1 MAVPVLLRSD
11 ILNVTRILTMIYSS
25 GYGWQGIAAA
35 LFLSCL
41 GVGTGCSM
49 VSVSFVDGG
58 EEPRTAFQKLAQVEV
73 SSDRL
78 YQAIADQA
86 DLAGYSRQLQ
96 LESDLAA
103 PLTPSDM
110 ERVSEVFRRS
120 LKVMLFDVAP
130 DRFWERH
137 LASYYAS
144 TLSEAEAWALVE
156 SYDQMVRLPLSRVQE
171 LRQAFVSGHLRDL
184 LPEVR
189 ARSYRFTVPT
199 QAMMPTLLPG
209 DHLIVDQTAYETA
222 HPGRGDVVLFRFPD
236 DQGPFLIYR
245 VIGVPGD
252 QIQIT
257 DQRVSVNGEVLSEPY
272 VRHMDDRIQLG
283 TVRDR
288 LGPVTVS
295 PDHYFVM
302 GDNREWSL
310 DSRFL
315 GAISRETIIGRAVFI
330 YWSVDPAT
338 QTPRWDHLNQPIR

>member
-1 MAVPVLLRSD
+1 
-11 ILNVTRILTMIYSS
+11 LNVTRLLTMCHPN
-25 GYGWQGIAAA
+25 GYGWQGTVAA

-49 VSVSFVDGG
+49 VSVPFVGGG
-58 EEPRTAFQKLAQVEV
+58 EEPRTAFQQLAHLEV

-78 YQAIADQA
+78 YQAIVDQA
-86 DLAGYSRQLQ
+86 DIVGYSRQLQ

-103 PLTPSDM
+103 PFTPSDM

-130 DRFWERH
+130 DRFWDRH

-144 TLSEAEAWALVE
+144 TLSEAEARALVE
-156 SYDQMVRLPLSRVQE
+156 SYDRMVRLPLSRVQE
-171 LRQAFVSGHLRDL
+171 LRQAFVSDHLRDL

-189 ARSYRFTVPT
+189 TRSSRFTVST
-199 QAMMPTLLPG
+199 QAMMPTLFPG

-222 HPGRGDVVLFRFPD
+222 QPGRGDIVLFRFPD

-252 QIQIT
+252 QVHIT
-257 DQRVSVNGEVLSEPY
+257 DQRVSVNGEVLPEPY
-272 VRHMDDRIQLG
+272 IQHMDERIQAG

-288 LGPVTVS
+288 LGPVRVQ

-315 GAISRETIIGRAVFI
+315 GAISREAIIGRAVLI
-330 YWSVDPAT
+330 YWSVDPGT
-338 QTPRWDHLNQPIR
+338 QIPRWEHLNQSVQ